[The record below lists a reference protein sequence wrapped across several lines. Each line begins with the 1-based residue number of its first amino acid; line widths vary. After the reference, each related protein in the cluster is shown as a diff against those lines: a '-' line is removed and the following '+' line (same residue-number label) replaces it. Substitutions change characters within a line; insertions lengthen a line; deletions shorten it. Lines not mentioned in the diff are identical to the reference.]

1 MKQRGFTLIEVLVAL
16 VLVSLMSLLAW
27 RALDG
32 MGRAG
37 ELTSTNEQSLQRVE
51 VGLAQW
57 TADLDAIMDAGVSDI
72 QPLDFDGQRL
82 RLTRQSSQ
90 PNAGVVVVA
99 WTLRSTANGRVL
111 QRYASLPNTS
121 RAALQAAWLAA
132 DRWSKTPLADDAN
145 FVATL
150 MPASSWQLF
159 YYRDGAWS
167 NPQSAAGVTSIGAV
181 ALPDGVQLV
190 LDLPGGKLTRFWAR
204 PTLGATK

>member
-16 VLVSLMSLLAW
+16 VLVSIMSLLAW

-37 ELTSTNEQSLQRVE
+37 ELTDNNEQSLQRMQI
-51 VGLAQW
+51 GLAQW
-57 TADLDAIMDAGVSDI
+57 TADLDSLTDAGVSGMA
-72 QPLDFDGQRL
+72 PLDFDGQRL

-90 PNAGVVVVA
+90 SNSGVVVVA
-99 WTLRSTANGRVL
+99 WTLRSMDAGRVL
-111 QRYASLPNTS
+111 QRWATGPITS

-132 DRWSKTPLADDAN
+132 DRWSRTPLPEDEKLA
-145 FVATL
+145 VTL
-150 MPASSWQLF
+150 MPSNSWRLF
-159 YYRDGAWS
+159 YSRDGAWS
-167 NPQSAAGVTSIGAV
+167 NPQSAAGVTNIGAV

-190 LDLPGGKLTRFWAR
+190 LDVPGGKLTRYWMR